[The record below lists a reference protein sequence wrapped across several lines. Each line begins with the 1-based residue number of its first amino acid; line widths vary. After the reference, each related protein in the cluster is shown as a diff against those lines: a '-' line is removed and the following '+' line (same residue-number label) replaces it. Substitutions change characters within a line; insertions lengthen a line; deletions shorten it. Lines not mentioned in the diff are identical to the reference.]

1 MKWLT
6 DGKTFGLTTRV
17 RVGVWAKYWR
27 LRPGCGVP
35 EPLPSRPSGTPA
47 SQLRPRA
54 VRLVRMSPFDGTQ
67 SNMREG
73 RPALACSAILLS
85 NVAYSDWPA
94 WLTGV
99 SALAAEFREPG

>member
-6 DGKTFGLTTRV
+6 DGKTSGLTTRV

-47 SQLRPRA
+47 FAAPSSGGSLGP
-54 VRLVRMSPFDGTQ
+54 
-67 SNMREG
+67 E
-73 RPALACSAILLS
+73 
-85 NVAYSDWPA
+85 
-94 WLTGV
+94 V
-99 SALAAEFREPG
+99 SL